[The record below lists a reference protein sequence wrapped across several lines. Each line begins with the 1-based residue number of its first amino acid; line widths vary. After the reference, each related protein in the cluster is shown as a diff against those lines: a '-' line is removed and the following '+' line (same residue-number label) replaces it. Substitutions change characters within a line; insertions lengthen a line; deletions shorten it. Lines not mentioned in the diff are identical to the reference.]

1 MTKVP
6 RQDEF
11 QRKGE
16 AFESPKEFKPRKKKE
31 NRMAESYDTREM
43 KTETEERRI
52 QIRGTGV
59 LTGASNPDFWGKRRT
74 KTRVPGLNQYRDRP
88 G

>member
-43 KTETEERRI
+43 KTETEERQI
-52 QIRGTGV
+52 QIRGTV
-59 LTGASNPDFWGKRRT
+59 SSLSNLCLAAG
-74 KTRVPGLNQYRDRP
+74 RVYRSITP
-88 G
+88 VGEGQTQPSPSI